1 RRVLCAKD
9 KIMFEGFQLTTVS
22 TGEVDLRVRH
32 GGSGPP
38 LLLLH
43 GHPQTHAMWCK
54 IAPHLATE
62 FTVVAPD
69 LRGYGDSSKPEGGP
83 DHYNYSKRTM
93 AQDLVEVMIQLG
105 YEEFFVVG
113 HDRGARV

>member
-1 RRVLCAKD
+1 
-9 KIMFEGFQLTTVS
+9 MFEGFQLTTVS

-43 GHPQTHAMWCK
+43 GLPQTHAMWCK
-54 IAPHLATE
+54 IAPHLATD

-69 LRGYGDSSKPEGGP
+69 LRGYGDSSKPESSP
-83 DHYNYSKRTM
+83 TLKRIRSELWQRDAIALMRT
-93 AQDLVEVMIQLG
+93 LG
-105 YEEFFVVG
+105 IRSLQRRWPRSRWPV
-113 HDRGARV
+113 RL